1 MAVDFKTWVK
11 QTENHFWDMDGSW
24 GPQCWDLWAKYC
36 MDEYGC
42 SVQDCITPTGW
53 AGGLYT
59 HHPVSARVGEIFE
72 KKTTH
77 GSLCPA
83 TLPYGRY
90 AIPIIRQHTWLL
102 SLMAYGA
109 ILSM

>member
-1 MAVDFKTWVK
+1 
-11 QTENHFWDMDGSW
+11 MDGSW

-77 GSLCPA
+77 GTPCPA
-83 TLPYGRY
+83 T
-90 AIPIIRQHTWLL
+90 
-102 SLMAYGA
+102 
-109 ILSM
+109 

>member
-1 MAVDFKTWVK
+1 MVIIVSRETYPVRYSGRGMLLCMAVDFKTWVK

-77 GSLCPA
+77 GALCPA
-83 TLPYGRY
+83 T
-90 AIPIIRQHTWLL
+90 
-102 SLMAYGA
+102 
-109 ILSM
+109 